1 MSVFDGV
8 VKSTFDQDIEARL
21 EQLFTAHGVQ
31 PLDALRQFPVFAR
44 RQNLKRFL
52 AHAELFKLSIEI
64 PGDIAELG
72 VFRGLGLFTW
82 ANLLEAYC
90 IGNRTKT
97 VYGFDNWR
105 GFETI
110 APEDGGTDP
119 RM

>member
-8 VKSTFDQDIEARL
+8 VKSTFDKDIEARL

-31 PLDALRQFPVFAR
+31 PL
-44 RQNLKRFL
+44 
-52 AHAELFKLSIEI
+52 EI